1 MPGVSLR
8 ELPDEA
14 GDSATFLAWFHET
27 PEAAER
33 FAGLLA
39 EEGVPAIPWGK
50 NTWHAYAHWEHLH
63 AGASLAKGG
72 WPYTRPE
79 GPADYDADDLPQT
92 DAILSRCLSWQ
103 IMLGWD
109 EARLKQ
115 MTEAVNRA
123 AAAL

>member
-8 ELPDEA
+8 QLPDEA
-14 GDSATFLAWFHET
+14 GDSATFLAWFHES
-27 PEAAER
+27 PEATER

-50 NTWHAYAHWEHLH
+50 NTWHAYPHWEHLH

-72 WPYTRPE
+72 WPFARPE
-79 GPADYDADDLPQT
+79 GRAEYDPAELPRT
-92 DAILSRCLSWQ
+92 EGILSRCLSWQ

-109 EARLKQ
+109 EAKLKQ